1 MTTPKGTTK
10 DPAKG
15 GEPQSA
21 RALAR
26 GVLARVERDGA
37 YAGRALA
44 AALDRGRALSP
55 EDRALATELVYGV
68 LRRRSRLDRAL
79 DALARTGTD
88 NLDPAVRIA
97 LRVAAY
103 QLLFLDRI
111 PAYAAV
117 SEAVEASKVI
127 GGRGVAGFAN
137 ALLRKLARTGEPA
150 LPDGSVDPAGHLE
163 AAVGFPGW
171 LVRLLLAELP
181 AAEAVA
187 FGDAAMAPAPVTLR
201 ANTPRIA
208 RDALLARLAAE
219 RPGAT
224 LLPSAVAPDAILA
237 RRFDA
242 PATTAGWRE
251 GLFAVQDAGAQV
263 VAELCGAAPGERIL
277 DACAGGGGKTAH
289 LLALSGGQAQVDAV
303 DKAPAKL
310 HDARRTLQRLGLTSA
325 RTVEGDLTRPLDSSL
340 ATPGYHRILLD
351 APCSGLG
358 VLRRHPEALI
368 RRSPDDLA
376 ALAAQQLAM
385 LATVAPALRPGGL
398 LTYAVCTFE
407 RQECE
412 EVVAAFLGAH
422 PTFQIR
428 ACHSGGRPRPLG
440 PADGCVGRR
449 ANLAAARRRRRVL
462 RRASSGAGVTRGRG
476 TARLARARRGRFGT
490 LPGFRVEVESL
501 S

>member
-1 MTTPKGTTK
+1 MTDAKR
-10 DPAKG
+10 PAKG
-15 GEPQSA
+15 PARRDEPPSA

-79 DALARTGTD
+79 DALARTGTG
-88 NLDPAVRIA
+88 NLDPGVRIA
-97 LRVAAY
+97 LRLAAY
-103 QLLFLDRI
+103 QILFLDRI

-117 SEAVEASKVI
+117 SEAVEACKAL

-150 LPDGSVDPAGHLE
+150 LPDAAGDPAGYLE

-181 AAEAVA
+181 AVEAVA
-187 FGDAAMAPAPVTLR
+187 FGDASMAPAPVALR

-208 RDALLARLAAE
+208 REALLARLAAE

-224 LLPSAVAPDAILA
+224 LLPSAIAPDAILA

-242 PATTAGWRE
+242 PATTAAWAE

-263 VAELCGAAPGERIL
+263 VAELCGAAAGERIL

-289 LLALSGGQAQVDAV
+289 LLALSGGQAQIDAV

-310 HDARRTLQRLGLTSA
+310 HDARRTLQRLGLTSLTSA
-325 RTVEGDLTRPLDSSL
+325 RTVAGDLTRPLDSSL
-340 ATPGYHRILLD
+340 VAQGYHRILLD

-412 EVVAAFLGAH
+412 EVVAAFLRAH
-422 PTFQIR
+422 PRFQIEP
-428 ACHSGGRPRPLG
+428 AAAAGGRVPWDRLMDP
-440 PADGCVGRR
+440 
-449 ANLAAARRRRRVL
+449 
-462 RRASSGAGVTRGRG
+462 SGAVRTWPQRDD
-476 TARLARARRGRFGT
+476 ADAFFAVRLRA
-490 LPGFRVEVESL
+490 PG
-501 S
+501 